1 MSFFL
6 LTCSLDSVQ
15 PERKLP
21 CVHLVSLEAME
32 TEQRCVEELW
42 RASEV
47 ALAEKLR
54 QQLALEWIAH
64 HEWLQITFYGL
75 AARHE
80 AKQARYRV
88 MSTPPTEKE
97 KTMDKKHE
105 PNPAAGITPE
115 NAA

>member
-1 MSFFL
+1 
-6 LTCSLDSVQ
+6 
-15 PERKLP
+15 
-21 CVHLVSLEAME
+21 ME

-80 AKQARYRV
+80 AKQARYRA
-88 MSTPPTEKE
+88 MLTPPTEKG
-97 KTMDKKHE
+97 KLMDKKHE

-115 NAA
+115 NAAEIDNAMEEMLEFEK